1 MLVDKP
7 SIRILHAVGGM
18 NRAGTETWLMHVL
31 RNIDRDRF
39 QMDFLVHTDQPSAY
53 DEEIRALGCKII
65 PCLDR
70 SKPWLYSRNLKR
82 ILREYGPYDIVHS
95 HVHHFSGYILWLAK
109 QAGVPIRIAHSH
121 NDTSEVDAHASFL
134 RRLYTTLMKGF
145 IQGSATTGLAASRVA
160 AVALFGDDW
169 ENNPRWQVL
178 YCGIDLTP
186 FKTPV
191 DGLVLR
197 RELGIPEDAFIIGHV
212 GRFEEQKNH
221 LFILEIA
228 AIVAQKD
235 PGMRLLLIGDGIL
248 RSMIEE
254 KAKQMGLA
262 EQVIFPGNRPDVP
275 RLLAVINLF
284 LFPSLYEGLGLVLI
298 EAQAA
303 GKPCIFSDVVPEEA
317 DIIPSLIYRIS
328 LAQPQSVW
336 AQAVITNQE
345 NLVSI
350 SQTEALALLESSVFN
365 IKTSSQELQ
374 NYYLI
379 CLEQSLAP

>member
-18 NRAGTETWLMHVL
+18 NRAGTETWLIHIL

-39 QMDFLVHTDQPSAY
+39 QMDFLVHTDRPCAY
-53 DEEIRALGCKII
+53 DEEIRALGSKII

-109 QAGVPIRIAHSH
+109 QVGVPIRIAHSH
-121 NDTSEVDAHASFL
+121 NDTDEVDAQASFS

-145 IQGSATTGLAASRVA
+145 IQSHATTGLAASRVA
-160 AVALFGDDW
+160 ALALFGDDW
-169 ENNPRWQVL
+169 ENSPRWQLL

-228 AIVAQKD
+228 VKVATKN
-235 PGMRLLLIGDGIL
+235 PKMRLLLIGDGIL
-248 RSMIEE
+248 RPLIEE
-254 KAKQMGLA
+254 KVKQIGLA
-262 EQVIFPGNRPDVP
+262 DRVIFAGNRPDVP

-303 GKPCIFSDVVPEEA
+303 GKLCIFSDVVPEEA

-328 LAQPQSVW
+328 LVQPQSVW